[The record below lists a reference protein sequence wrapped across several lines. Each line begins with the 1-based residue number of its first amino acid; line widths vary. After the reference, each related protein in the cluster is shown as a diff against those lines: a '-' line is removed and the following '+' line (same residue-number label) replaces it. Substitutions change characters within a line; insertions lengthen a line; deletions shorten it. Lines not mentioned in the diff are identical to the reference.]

1 MEKLAPRPFFSM
13 IVVALLSH
21 LSLSTLSINHRGGC
35 CSDGCQS
42 EAVECAARDI
52 HHNLNCPVVL
62 SPLES
67 LKLGELLSATLGLS
81 DIVLSTFLP
90 TVEICRGSPVGF
102 ERHGSAELLHQ
113 LPTRRHNTRVS
124 SNCTSAM
131 TPDQIRPTITSGVFP
146 HRRSKRY
153 SLSSSKHHRSSSPSA
168 KEGPWATSSSLL
180 STVCA
185 TQTCPRGWVLFV
197 SLFC

>member
-1 MEKLAPRPFFSM
+1 M

-21 LSLSTLSINHRGGC
+21 LSLSTLSIDHRGGC
-35 CSDGCQS
+35 CGDGCRS

-52 HHNLNCPVVL
+52 HHNLNRPVVL

-67 LKLGELLSATLGLS
+67 LQLGELLSATLGFS

-90 TVEICRGSPVGF
+90 TVTIYRGSPMEF
-102 ERHGSAELLHQ
+102 KRHESTELLHQ

-131 TPDQIRPTITSGVFP
+131 TSDQIRPTITSGVFP
-146 HRRSKRY
+146 HRRFKRY
-153 SLSSSKHHRSSSPSA
+153 SLSSSKHTRPPTSPIFIPIS
-168 KEGPWATSSSLL
+168 KEGPLGHLL
-180 STVCA
+180 FAVVNCVCHPNLS
-185 TQTCPRGWVLFV
+185 PRVGTFRLPLLLDLF
-197 SLFC
+197 

>member
-1 MEKLAPRPFFSM
+1 M
-13 IVVALLSH
+13 IVMALLSH

-153 SLSSSKHHRSSSPSA
+153 SLSSSKHTRPPTSPIFIPIS
-168 KEGPWATSSSLL
+168 KGGPLGHLL
-180 STVCA
+180 FAVVNCVCHPNLSQRVG
-185 TQTCPRGWVLFV
+185 TFRLPLLLDLF
-197 SLFC
+197 